1 VLTIQ
6 GHVTY
11 EFRPRLWIAV
21 DGTSYRGGSTRVN
34 DGNPSPALNKAR
46 AGVTVAIPV
55 ASYQVKVIF
64 SSGGTTRVLGN
75 FNTLSAVWQMSWLT
89 AH

>member
-1 VLTIQ
+1 VVTIQ

-21 DGTSYRGGSTRVN
+21 NGTWYRGGSTRVN
-34 DGNPSPALNKAR
+34 DRDPSPGLNKAR
-46 AGVTVAIPV
+46 AGVTMSIPI
-55 ASYQVKVIF
+55 ASYQVKVIA

-75 FNTLSAVWQMSWLT
+75 FNTLSAVWQMSWFT